1 MKRFCAA
8 AFALPLVLLCVT
20 TAPAKALKPADVSAE
35 AKWYGH
41 FDCEAIR
48 ALPIVQEMKEKC
60 PKCWDKGHKAA
71 EKIGVNP
78 MSDLTALTV
87 YSTQYE
93 GKKGVGLFYV
103 KNLNADKLVAAFKKK
118 HPDHK
123 TAKHGDLT
131 LYSWTAKHKHHEMKL
146 SGAIVDNSVV
156 VIGADGE
163 EVRLALDV
171 LTGKKPGLA
180 AGAELLK
187 GMPKRALFASKAID
201 VPADYREHTKCP
213 VLKNCT
219 EASAAWQ
226 GNKKQIRGKY
236 RFMAVSADDAQNFAD
251 LVAGFKAIV
260 DLRMGDVAAVDKV
273 LSGLKAS
280 AKGKQFQVNWKFS
293 TDDLHAAVKEAIAR
307 KMHHKAKGAYHESG
321 DAKDKKCPP
330 KKCPDAK
337 PAAKKAE
344 KKCPAKKAANKKAE
358 KKCPAKK
365 AKPEKPAKK

>member
-1 MKRFCAA
+1 MSRFSVAA
-8 AFALPLVLLCVT
+8 LALPLVLLWT
-20 TAPAKALKPADVSAE
+20 AAAPAEGVKPGHISAE

-48 ALPIVQEMKEKC
+48 ALPIVQEMKKKC
-60 PKCWDKGHKAA
+60 PMCWDKGHKLA

-103 KNLNADKLVAAFKKK
+103 KNLKADKLVGAFKRK

-123 TAKHGDLT
+123 TTKHGKLT
-131 LYSWTAKHKHHEMKL
+131 VYSWTAKHKHHEMKL

-156 VIGADGE
+156 VIGADGD

-171 LTGKKPGLA
+171 LTGNKPGLA
-180 AGAELLK
+180 AGDDLLK

-201 VPADYREHTKCP
+201 VPADYREKTKCP
-213 VLKNCT
+213 VLRNCT

-226 GNKKQIRGKY
+226 GKKKRIRGKY
-236 RFMAVSADDAQNFAD
+236 DFTTVSADDAQNFAD
-251 LVAGFKAIV
+251 LVAGFKAMV
-260 DLRMGDVAAVDKV
+260 DLRMGDVAAVDKM

-280 AKGKQFQVNWKFS
+280 AKGKQFQATWKFS

-307 KMHHKAKGAYHESG
+307 KMHHKAKGAYDKSG
-321 DAKDKKCPP
+321 DAKAKKCPT
-330 KKCPDAK
+330 KKCPAAK
-337 PAAKKAE
+337 PAAKKADKPCPAKKAAGKKAE
-344 KKCPAKKAANKKAE
+344 KKCPAKKS
-358 KKCPAKK
+358 AKK
-365 AKPEKPAKK
+365 